1 MIAEQPVEEK
11 DDFIKNELGSLP
23 VPPVNSPVNRNSLVA
38 QRVEDLALSLQQ
50 PGSNPWAVGLIPVQS
65 LPRAAGVAPQYP
77 PQSYKQY

>member
-50 PGSNPWAVGLIPVQS
+50 PGSNPWAVGLIPGPESPTCCRRGPSV
-65 LPRAAGVAPQYP
+65 LPPIL
-77 PQSYKQY
+77 